1 MFLPHLPVSPFS
13 KRGNKDVSAAREAAV
28 KPSCFNPC
36 TFYSSEEGV
45 GRKIKYDCFLV
56 AKSLYTYK

>member
-13 KRGNKDVSAAREAAV
+13 KRGNKDFSAACEAAV

-36 TFYSSEEGV
+36 TFYSSEEG
-45 GRKIKYDCFLV
+45 GGGGEIKYDYFLV
-56 AKSLYTYK
+56 AKSLYT